1 MCRRAASQRGRELVT
16 TGGGKTLP
24 CGICH
29 GPTQRGLGDVPG
41 LAGRHPNYIVRQ
53 LWNMQNGDRVGTSA
67 ALMKQVVDKLTVD
80 DMLAISA
87 YAASLAP

>member
-1 MCRRAASQRGRELVT
+1 
-16 TGGGKTLP
+16 
-24 CGICH
+24 
-29 GPTQRGLGDVPG
+29 
-41 LAGRHPNYIVRQ
+41 
-53 LWNMQNGDRVGTSA
+53 MQNGDRIGNSA